1 MPNFNDLPKPVRE
14 TIYALHLTHDEPI
27 TGTTHNDLVDF
38 DGMYRSRAKVYM
50 PPLLTLSAE
59 IEKEAA
65 PYYYAQNRFCVD
77 NHYSTLLYYTK
88 PEHLKMIRKAT
99 VTWGNTGA
107 TYTFQGLKRLK
118 GLKELQIRVDEL
130 AMLKKELGKGQGR
143 KGKRAVP
150 DNPSPQQQLAILQV
164 PGMAALLALPKM
176 QHVKFVKRVRERSTT
191 EYGGPIAEGVL
202 ETQIAA
208 RLMGRKLKAPPKRRG
223 RKSFPFLSLP
233 AELRNEIYELHL
245 SVAGTVQPSTK
256 EPTSASRKAAALV
269 DGKVP
274 DSVLSLLAVNHQIHD
289 EALGIFYNRNP
300 LSFEDTLHLHAFM
313 VCLGNPRLESVLDI
327 TVHYADLSSG
337 GRSLTELVFGQLKR
351 MKNLRKL
358 EIIMQG
364 DLAKKV
370 ITRRWGS
377 TSMRSANPASI
388 SGMKELFSLRGVTDI
403 QIKDEV
409 LEDRFQ
415 TVKALAAYPDF
426 PADSRNACFVTVHK
440 ALQHFN
446 LALAEAQKGN
456 IQDEILEDDE
466 WHLAKEFP
474 SLDFEVAEDEADEE
488 DTKDEESKEEVK
500 RERSM
505 EL

>member
-1 MPNFNDLPKPVRE
+1 MLNFNDLPKPVRQ
-14 TIYALHLTHDEPI
+14 TIYALHLTLDKPI
-27 TGTTHNDLVDF
+27 KEATHEKMVKSP
-38 DGMYRSRAKVYM
+38 GGWSHRSKTYS
-50 PPLLTLSAE
+50 PPLLAVSGE
-59 IEKEAA
+59 IEEEAA
-65 PYYYAQNRFCVD
+65 PYYYSENEFCID
-77 NHYSTLLYYTK
+77 THYSSLLYHTS
-88 PEHLKMIRKAT
+88 PQHLKMVRKVT
-99 VTWGNTGA
+99 VIWGNTAA
-107 TYTFQGLKRLK
+107 TYTFQSVKRLK

-150 DNPSPQQQLAILQV
+150 DSPSPQQQLAILQV

-176 QHVKFVKRVRERSTT
+176 QHVKFIKKLREHNGT

-202 ETQIAA
+202 ETQIAS

-223 RKSFPFLSLP
+223 RKSFPFLSLS

-245 SVAGTVQPSTK
+245 SLAGTVQPSTK
-256 EPTSASRKAAALV
+256 EPTSASRKAAVLV
-269 DGKVP
+269 NGKVP
-274 DSVLSLLAVNHQIHD
+274 DSVLSLLAVNRQIHD

-313 VCLGNPRLESVLDI
+313 VCLGNQRLESVRDI

-337 GRSLTELVFGQLKR
+337 GRSLSELVFGQLKR
-351 MKNLRKL
+351 MKNLRRL
-358 EIIMQG
+358 QIIMQG

-426 PADSRNACFVTVHK
+426 PADSRDACFVTVHK

-474 SLDFEVAEDEADEE
+474 SLEFEVVEDEADEE
-488 DTKDEESKEEVK
+488 DTKDEESKEEDK